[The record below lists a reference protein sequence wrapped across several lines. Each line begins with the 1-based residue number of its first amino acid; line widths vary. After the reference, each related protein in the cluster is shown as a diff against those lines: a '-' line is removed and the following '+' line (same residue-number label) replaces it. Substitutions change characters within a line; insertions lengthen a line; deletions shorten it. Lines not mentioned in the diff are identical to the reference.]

1 MDERVLAKYLQT
13 ADLTESQIHAEL
25 LKYRTDVTEGVIL
38 RSYRK
43 WIVYNKRLR
52 DVRNKKLRKG
62 FAVALDFIN
71 TKVEEG
77 Q

>member
-1 MDERVLAKYLQT
+1 MDERVLAKYLRT
-13 ADLTESQIHAEL
+13 ADLTEAQIRAEL
-25 LKYRTDVTEGVIL
+25 LKYRTDVSEGVIL

-52 DVRNKKLRKG
+52 DIRNKKLRTG